1 MEKRLQRAHVHL
13 QPKRRE
19 RPTEL
24 HSDEERTLSEQGES
38 ISGVV
43 SLLYNRD
50 VTTGES
56 HGASLKKKKTSTV
69 RYLL

>member
-13 QPKRRE
+13 ELKRQE

-43 SLLYNRD
+43 SLLFNPD
-50 VTTGES
+50 VMMGES
-56 HGASLKKKKTSTV
+56 QGTSVKKKKNPW
-69 RYLL
+69 

>member
-1 MEKRLQRAHVHL
+1 MEKRFQRAHVYL
-13 QPKRRE
+13 QLKRRE

-43 SLLYNRD
+43 LLLYNRD
-50 VTTGES
+50 VVMGES
-56 HGASLKKKKTSTV
+56 QGTAIKK
-69 RYLL
+69 